1 MALISTSRSWPVA
14 EGFGRSI
21 SISESSRSIE
31 PFSLYPTAFMTCMTC
46 SCVSRARRSSNFIR
60 KHNALAVGHFEE
72 SGRQP
77 LASDLDPGQPR
88 LDGGYV
94 LIGQAHLGRAEVFLH
109 AVQAARAEDWHD
121 AWPFCEEPGERHLR
135 GRGALG
141 RGELFDRLDHSLV
154 GLHRLGSE
162 ARGSR
167 AEVVHTEARR
177 TH

>member
-31 PFSLYPTAFMTCMTC
+31 PFSLYPTAFMTC

-60 KHNALAVGHFEE
+60 KQNVLAVGHFEE

-88 LDGGYV
+88 LDSGYV
-94 LIGQAHLGRAEVFLH
+94 LIGKAHVGRAEVFFH
-109 AVQAARAEDWHD
+109 AVQAARAEDRHD
-121 AWPFCEEPGERHLR
+121 AGPSCEEPGERHLR
-135 GRGALG
+135 RRGALD
-141 RGELFDRLDHSLV
+141 RGELFDRLDLSLV
-154 GLHRLGSE
+154 GLHRLGSQ

-167 AEVVHTEARR
+167 AEVVHTEAPG
-177 TH
+177 T